1 MSLTD
6 KETRLVNICSY
17 KYPELAQELLEAK
30 VKMQS
35 KDSIEPEGELQ
46 NFKLLIISAED
57 FLKLA
62 DDDFDN
68 PTISLADLIN
78 TKPTVRVEKVVDF
91 LHRWT
96 STFHVRL
103 HLGYQY
109 HTLNV
114 HTAGIIT
121 ATDWK
126 PQFKLVF
133 DLFNTFKHVKGM
145 DMNEQFLRINF
156 TYG

>member
-17 KYPELAQELLEAK
+17 KYPDLEQELLKAK
-30 VKMQS
+30 AKMQS

-46 NFKLLIISAED
+46 NFKILIISAED

-68 PTISLADLIN
+68 PTVSLSDLIN

-91 LHRWT
+91 LHRWP
-96 STFHVRL
+96 STFLVKL
-103 HLGYQY
+103 YLSYQY
-109 HTLNV
+109 YKLDV
-114 HTAGIIT
+114 HTSEIVT
-121 ATDWK
+121 VMDWR

-133 DLFNTFKHVKGM
+133 DLFNTFNHVKGVG
-145 DMNEQFLRINF
+145 MNEQFLRVNF
-156 TYG
+156 MYG